1 MYRGIIIMGV
11 KKKLGIG
18 VASAA
23 IGLSLLA
30 GGTYSYFSDEVTSNN
45 TFAAGTLDLSVEPTE
60 IVNLENM
67 APGDTVE
74 EVFELQNLGTL
85 DIEKVLLETNYSI
98 TDVEGNNTED
108 FGKHINVEF
117 LYNVDQVN
125 EVIYQT
131 SLYDLKSMTPEAV
144 SDEVFSPLLGE
155 DGLEAGTSDDLIVKF
170 EFVDNGKDQN
180 RFQGDSLNLA
190 WTFNALQGDGEEK

>member
-1 MYRGIIIMGV
+1 MKI
-11 KKKLGIG
+11 KKRLGIG

-45 TFAAGTLDLSVEPTE
+45 TFAAGTLDISVEPTE

-67 APGDTVE
+67 KPGDTIE
-74 EVFELQNLGTL
+74 RVFELQNNGTL
-85 DIEKVLLETNYSI
+85 DIEKVLLETDYSI
-98 TDVEGNNTED
+98 NDVEGNNTED
-108 FGKHINVEF
+108 FGAHINVEF

-125 EVIYQT
+125 EVIYKT
-131 SLYDLKSMTPEAV
+131 TLHDLQQMKPEAV

-170 EFVDNGKDQN
+170 EFVDNDQN
-180 RFQGDSLNLA
+180 QNQFQGDSLNLD
-190 WTFNALQGDGEEK
+190 WTFNALQTPEEER

>member
-1 MYRGIIIMGV
+1 MGV

-98 TDVEGNNTED
+98 MDAEGNNTED

-190 WTFNALQGDGEEK
+190 WTFNALQGDGEEN